1 MDASKVFIGIL
12 ITAVAIVPLQ
22 GMNMK
27 LLCKIAE
34 LTIGTEGMLGTI
46 IYLRDTYVRNF
57 V

>member
-1 MDASKVFIGIL
+1 MDASKVFIVIL

-34 LTIGTEGMLGTI
+34 LTISTERILGTI
-46 IYLRDTYVRNF
+46 TDLKNTYVRNF